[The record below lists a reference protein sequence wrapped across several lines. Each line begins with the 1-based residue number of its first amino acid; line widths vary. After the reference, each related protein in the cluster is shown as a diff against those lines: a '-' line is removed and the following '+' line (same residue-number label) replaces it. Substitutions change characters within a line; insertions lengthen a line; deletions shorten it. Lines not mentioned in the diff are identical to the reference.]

1 MKIYKAYKFRLYPTE
16 EQRILIHKTFG
27 CSRFV
32 YNYYL
37 NYQKESG
44 VKKSFDLCKDLK
56 ELENNHEYLKE
67 VDSCALRCAIFD
79 LEDGF
84 NNFFAKRSGYPNF
97 KSKFARQSYRTSC
110 VRGTYK
116 WKVYSNIEL
125 DLLTRFIKL
134 PKLGRVKIRGYRNK
148 ERIEGKIVNATIS
161 KDTTNKYYV
170 SVLVE
175 EDLLVE
181 KVITPTSIVGIDLG
195 IKDLV
200 VTSDGIKYSNKK
212 VLMKFEKRLKRLQK
226 ELSRR
231 EKGSKNYLKTKEKI
245 ARVHAKIKNYR
256 KHYLN
261 DIAKEIV
268 NDHDIIVTES
278 LLVKDMFKDKK
289 KTFNKSLSDA
299 AVSRLRSLIEWK
311 CKIKG
316 KIYYKIDTYY
326 PSSQICSYCGYKNS
340 KLKDLS
346 IREYNCPKCGSHNDR
361 DINASLNILLE
372 GLKLHY
378 NLESLV

>member
-1 MKIYKAYKFRLYPTE
+1 MKIYRAYKFRLYPTE
-16 EQRILIHKTFG
+16 EQKILIHKTFG

-37 NYQKESG
+37 NYQKENG
-44 VKKSFDLCKDLK
+44 VQKSFDLCKDLK
-56 ELENNHEYLKE
+56 ELEKEYEYLKE
-67 VDSCALRCAIFD
+67 VDSCALRSSIFD

-84 NNFFAKRSGYPNF
+84 NNFFAKRSGYPRF
-97 KSKFARQSYRTSC
+97 KSKFNRQSYRTSC

-116 WKVYSNIEL
+116 EKEYSNIEV
-125 DLLTRFIKL
+125 DLLTRNIKL
-134 PKLGRVKIRGYRNK
+134 PKLGKVKIRGFRNK
-148 ERIEGKIVNATIS
+148 DKIEGKIVNATIS
-161 KDTTNKYYV
+161 RESTNKYYV

-175 EDLLVE
+175 EDILIE
-181 KVITPTSIVGIDLG
+181 KIIPITIVGIDLG

-200 VTSDGIKYSNKK
+200 ITSDGVKYSNDNI
-212 VLMKFEKRLKRLQK
+212 LMKYEKRLKRLQR

-245 ARVHAKIKNYR
+245 ARVHSKIKNYR

-261 DIAKEIV
+261 EIANEIV
-268 NDHDIIVTES
+268 DEHDIIVTES

-289 KTFNKSLSDA
+289 KAFNKSLSDA
-299 AVSRLRSLIEWK
+299 CVSTLRSLIEWK

-316 KIYYKIDTYY
+316 KYYYKINTYY
-326 PSSQICSYCGYKNS
+326 PSSQICSHCVYKNS

-346 IREYNCPKCGSHNDR
+346 IREYDCPKCGSHNDR

-378 NLESLV
+378 NLVSLV

>member
-1 MKIYKAYKFRLYPTE
+1 MEIYKAYKFRLYPTE
-16 EQRILIHKTFG
+16 EQKILINKTFG
-27 CSRFV
+27 CCRFV

-37 NYQKESG
+37 NYQKENG
-44 VKKSFDLCKDLK
+44 VQKSFDLCKDLK
-56 ELENNHEYLKE
+56 ELENQHEYLKE
-67 VDSCALRCAIFD
+67 VDSCALRCSIFD

-97 KSKFARQSYRTSC
+97 KSKFNRQSYRTNCIKS
-110 VRGTYK
+110 TYK
-116 WKVYSNIEL
+116 GKEYSNIEV

-134 PKLGRVKIRGYRNK
+134 PKLGNVKIKGFRNK
-148 ERIEGKIVNATIS
+148 DKIEGKIVNATIS
-161 KDTTNKYYV
+161 RETTNKYYV

-181 KVITPTSIVGIDLG
+181 KVTPTTIVGIDLG

-200 VTSDGIKYSNKK
+200 VTSDGVKYSNDNI
-212 VLMKFEKRLKRLQK
+212 LMKYEKRLKRLQR

-261 DIAKEIV
+261 DIANEIV
-268 NDHDIIVTES
+268 DEHDIIVTED
-278 LLVKDMFKDKK
+278 LKVQDMFKDKK
-289 KTFNKSLSDA
+289 KAFNKSLSDA
-299 AVSRLRSLIEWK
+299 AFSTLRSLIEWK

-316 KIYYKIDTYY
+316 KIYYKINTYY

-346 IREYNCPKCGSHNDR
+346 IREYDCPKCVIHNDR
-361 DINASLNILLE
+361 DINASLNILFE

-378 NLESLV
+378 NLVSLV

>member
-1 MKIYKAYKFRLYPTE
+1 MKIYRANKFRLYPNE
-16 EQRILIHKTFG
+16 EQKILIHKTFG

-37 NYQKESG
+37 NYQKENG
-44 VKKSFDLCKDLK
+44 VQKSFNLCKDLK
-56 ELENNHEYLKE
+56 ELEKDHEYLKE
-67 VDSCALRCAIFD
+67 VDSCALRNSIFD

-97 KSKFARQSYRTSC
+97 KSKFNRQSYRTSC
-110 VRGTYK
+110 IRGTYK
-116 WKVYSNIEL
+116 GKQYSNIEV

-134 PKLGRVKIRGYRNK
+134 PKLGKVKIRGYRNK

-161 KDTTNKYYV
+161 RETINKYYV

-175 EDLLVE
+175 EDILIE
-181 KVITPTSIVGIDLG
+181 KVTPTTIVGIDLG

-200 VTSDGIKYSNKK
+200 VTSDGIKYGNLK
-212 VLMKFEKRLKRLQK
+212 VLMKYEKRLKRLQRK
-226 ELSRR
+226 LSRQ
-231 EKGSKNYLKTKEKI
+231 EKASKNYLKTKEKI

-261 DIAKEIV
+261 NIANEIV
-268 NDHDIIVTES
+268 NEHDIIVTES
-278 LLVKDMFKDKK
+278 LLVKDMFKEKVK
-289 KTFNKSLSDA
+289 AFNKSLSDA
-299 AVSRLRSLIEWK
+299 SLSKLCSLIEWK
-311 CKIKG
+311 SKIKG
-316 KIYYKIDTYY
+316 KYYYKINTYY
-326 PSSQICSYCGYKNS
+326 PSSQICSHCGYKNS
-340 KLKDLS
+340 EIKDLS
-346 IREYNCPKCGSHNDR
+346 IREYDCPECEVHNDR

-378 NLESLV
+378 NLQSLV